1 MIKTL
6 LTKINL
12 FLVRRKEIKQRIRD
26 YSEFAILNEDYD
38 YVFLFDIFRF
48 KLKRMYDYF
57 DQKESCEAR
66 NKILKSIRVS
76 IKLCDRIIRDE
87 YTYNRNYHYRN
98 IAKYESKSAEILNF
112 KQLLDMDD
120 KHRERDITLLFKTIS
135 KYYGLWWY

>member
-6 LTKINL
+6 IVKIKSIL
-12 FLVRRKEIKQRIRD
+12 HKRKEIKQRIRD
-26 YSEFAILNEDYD
+26 YAQFALSNEDYD

-48 KLKRMYDYF
+48 KLKRMQNYF
-57 DQKESCEAR
+57 NEKESCEAK
-66 NKILKSIRVS
+66 NKILKSIRIS

-98 IAKYESKSAEILNF
+98 ISKYETKSAEILNF